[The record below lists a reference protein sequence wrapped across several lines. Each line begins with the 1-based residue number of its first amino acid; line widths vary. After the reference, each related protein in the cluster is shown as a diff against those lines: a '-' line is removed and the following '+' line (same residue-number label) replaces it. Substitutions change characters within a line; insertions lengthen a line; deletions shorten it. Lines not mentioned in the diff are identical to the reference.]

1 MFELSIGNLQV
12 YLWVSTI
19 LLLLCGLL
27 FQIMSHEYLNEDE
40 RRYNLVKTG
49 IVVLFVLTA
58 TSAFVA
64 TYTTSIITLW
74 VIMLL
79 SLIFKSYMTY
89 KNKQLPKESTKNHII
104 VYMIR
109 NIVVKLSYIYYIMN
123 LTAVSL

>member
-40 RRYNLVKTG
+40 RRYKLLKNG

-79 SLIFKSYMTY
+79 SLIFKSYMAY
-89 KNKQLPKESTKNHII
+89 KNKQLPKESKTHII
-104 VYMIR
+104 VYMIN
-109 NIVVKLSYIYYIMN
+109 NIVIKLLYIYYIMN